1 MKNKKKIIRTI
12 EEILAHVDLSTE
24 TSLRDL
30 KWLKAHQ
37 GLALLAG
44 VNRPIIPTHVIK
56 VCTSIRMYGMLR
68 PVIVVETTLFTG
80 KTERY
85 IIDGQHAYNACL
97 SLGREIPLVII
108 PNLNTIEEI
117 IACIAHFNASS
128 KSWSMADYV
137 HAWSSVREDYR
148 QLNQLYEQF
157 DLDFDTIMTA
167 ATEADGGSHVA
178 KLKRGE
184 FVVADYDKA
193 HLICQQISDVF
204 QVIPRLDRFSN
215 RTLTRACASLFKQET
230 YSAAKHAKMLAYMV
244 KHSEQLKFVTSDS
257 DSVKAFLAKAI

>member
-1 MKNKKKIIRTI
+1 MKNKNPKTI
-12 EEILAHVDLSTE
+12 EEILAHVELSTE
-24 TSLRDL
+24 TSLRDI
-30 KWLKAHQ
+30 KWLKANQ

-44 VNRPIIPTHVIK
+44 VNRPIIPTHVTK
-56 VCTSIRMYGMLR
+56 VCTSIRKYGMLR
-68 PVIVVETTLFTG
+68 AVIVVETALFTG

-97 SLGREIPLVII
+97 SLGIEIPYIII
-108 PNLNTIEEI
+108 PNLNTIEDI
-117 IACIAHFNASS
+117 IGCIAYFNASS

-167 ATEADGGSHVA
+167 ATETDGGSHVR

-184 FVVADYDKA
+184 FVVADYEKA
-193 HLICQQISDVF
+193 HRVCQQISDVF
-204 QVIPRLDRFSN
+204 EIIPRLDRFSN

-230 YSAAKHAKMLAYMV
+230 YSAGKHAKMLAYMA
-244 KHSEQLKFVTSDS
+244 KHSDELKFVTSDS
-257 DSVKAFLAKAI
+257 DTVKEFLAKAI

>member
-1 MKNKKKIIRTI
+1 MKKKNPKTI
-12 EEILAHVDLSTE
+12 EDILAHVENSNTV
-24 TSLRDL
+24 SLRDI
-30 KWLKAHQ
+30 KWLKANQ

-44 VNRPIIPTHVIK
+44 INRPIIPTHVIK
-56 VCTSIRMYGMLR
+56 VCRSIRRYGMLR
-68 PVIVVETTLFTG
+68 AVIVVETTLFTG

-97 SLGREIPLVII
+97 SLGIEIPYVII

-117 IACIAHFNASS
+117 IACIASFNASS

-167 ATEADGGSHVA
+167 STEADGGSHVA

-184 FVVADYDKA
+184 FVVADYEKA
-193 HLICQQISDVF
+193 HRVCQQISDVF
-204 QVIPRLDRFSN
+204 EVIPRLDRFSN
-215 RTLTRACASLFKQET
+215 RTLTRACASLFKQDS
-230 YSAAKHAKMLAYMV
+230 YSAGKHAKMLAYMAA
-244 KHSEQLKFVTSDS
+244 HSDELKFVTSDS
-257 DSVKAFLAKAI
+257 DTVKEFLAKAI

>member
-12 EEILAHVDLSTE
+12 EEILAHVELSTE

-56 VCTSIRMYGMLR
+56 VCTSIRKYGMLR

-257 DSVKAFLAKAI
+257 DTVKAFLAKAI

>member
-1 MKNKKKIIRTI
+1 MKNKKKIIKKI
-12 EEILAHVDLSTE
+12 EEILVNVDT
-24 TSLRDL
+24 TVSLRDM
-30 KWLKAHQ
+30 KWLKAYE
-37 GLALLAG
+37 GLSVLAG
-44 VNRPIIPTHVIK
+44 INRPIKPVHTIK
-56 VCTSIRMYGMLR
+56 LSVPIRKYGMLR
-68 PVIVVETTLFTG
+68 PIIVVETNLFTG

-97 SLGREIPLVII
+97 SLGIEIPYIII
-108 PNLNTIEEI
+108 PNLNTIEDI
-117 IACIAHFNASS
+117 IACIAYFNASS

-137 HAWSSVREDYR
+137 HAWASIRADYR

-167 ATEADGGSHVA
+167 ATEADGGTSVA

-204 QVIPRLDRFSN
+204 EVIPRLDRFSN
-215 RTLTRACASLFKQET
+215 RTLTRACASLFKQPT
-230 YSAAKHAKMLAYMV
+230 YSTAKHAKMLAYMV
-244 KHSEQLKFVTSDS
+244 KHSEELKFVTSDS
-257 DSVKAFLAKAI
+257 DTVKEFLAKAI

>member
-1 MKNKKKIIRTI
+1 MKKKTPKTI
-12 EEILAHVDLSTE
+12 EEILAHVELSNTA
-24 TSLRDL
+24 SLRDT
-30 KWLKAHQ
+30 KWLKANQ

-56 VCTSIRMYGMLR
+56 VCKSIRRYGMLR

-97 SLGREIPLVII
+97 SLGIEIPYIII

-117 IACIAHFNASS
+117 ISCIAYFNASS
-128 KSWSMADYV
+128 KSWAMADYV

-167 ATEADGGSHVA
+167 TTEADGGSQVA

-184 FVVADYDKA
+184 FVVADYEKA
-193 HLICQQISDVF
+193 HRVCQQISDVF
-204 QVIPRLDRFSN
+204 EIIPRLDRFSN
-215 RTLTRACASLFKQET
+215 RTLTRACANLFKQDS
-230 YSAAKHAKMLAYMV
+230 YSAGKHAKMLAYMAT
-244 KHSEQLKFVTSDS
+244 HSDELKFVTSDS
-257 DSVKAFLAKAI
+257 DTVKEFLAKAI

>member
-12 EEILAHVDLSTE
+12 EEILAHVELSTE

-193 HLICQQISDVF
+193 HLICQQVSDVF
-204 QVIPRLDRFSN
+204 EVIPRLDRFSN

-257 DSVKAFLAKAI
+257 DTVKAFLAKAI

>member
-257 DSVKAFLAKAI
+257 DTVKAFLAKAI

>member
-12 EEILAHVDLSTE
+12 EEILAHVELSTE

-257 DSVKAFLAKAI
+257 DTVKAFLAKAI